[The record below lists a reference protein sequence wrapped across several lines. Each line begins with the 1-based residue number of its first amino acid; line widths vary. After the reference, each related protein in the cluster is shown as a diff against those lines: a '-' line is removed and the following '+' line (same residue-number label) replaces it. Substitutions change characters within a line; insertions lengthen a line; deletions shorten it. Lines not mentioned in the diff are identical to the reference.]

1 MAIKSMDFD
10 YVRKLVLEHSA
21 IVLEDGKDYLVEMR
35 LLPLAQ
41 DQGFTTLDDLVS
53 ALRTK
58 SFGHLHQLVVEAMT
72 TNETSFFRDRH
83 PFDTLKSTIIP
94 EFLELRSSDQA
105 LDIWCMACSSGQE
118 PYSILLTIQEHFR
131 QLSGWKIRLLGS
143 DISREMLDR
152 TQHGTYSQL
161 EVNRGLPAP
170 LLVKHFARQ
179 GTHWQ
184 VKPEIRQ
191 MLELREINLA
201 KPWPQV
207 RPMDII
213 FLRNVLIYFDVATK
227 KDILRRVARVLKPE
241 GYLFMGGAETVSG
254 LDDQFERVTHGRTV
268 CYRLRSGSQGE
279 DR

>member
-1 MAIKSMDFD
+1 MAIKGMDFD

-35 LLPLAQ
+35 LTPLAQ

-58 SFGHLHQLVVEAMT
+58 SYGHLHQLVVEAMT

-83 PFDTLKSTIIP
+83 PFDTLKTTIIP
-94 EFLELRSSDQA
+94 ELLELRSSDQS

-118 PYSILLTIQEHFR
+118 PYSILLTIHEHFR
-131 QLSGWKIRLLGS
+131 QLSGWKIQLLGS
-143 DISREMLDR
+143 DLSKEMLER
-152 TQHGTYSQL
+152 TREGKYSQL

-184 VKPEIRQ
+184 VKPEIRK

-268 CYRLRSGSQGE
+268 CYRLRSGS
-279 DR
+279 